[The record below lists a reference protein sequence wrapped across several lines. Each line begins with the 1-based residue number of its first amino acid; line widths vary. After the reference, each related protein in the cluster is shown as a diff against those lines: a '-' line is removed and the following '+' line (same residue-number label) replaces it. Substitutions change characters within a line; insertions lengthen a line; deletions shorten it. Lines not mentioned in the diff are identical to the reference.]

1 MNVTNDPAQALAD
14 IRSMM
19 ERSSKFLSL
28 SGLAGISAGLAALLG
43 AAAAYWKLGTGDTEN
58 VANFLFL
65 DAAAVLVLA
74 IGLAAFFTRRMA
86 KKNGIPAWSNT
97 TKYILEGLLV
107 PLIAGG
113 IFCIILWQS
122 SNPSLI
128 GGATLLFYGLAL
140 INTSKF
146 TAPEVRNF
154 GFVETALGLLATAMP
169 EHWLFI
175 WAFGFGVLHIVYGAV
190 VYMKYE
196 K

>member
-1 MNVTNDPAQALAD
+1 MNDPAQALAE

-28 SGLAGISAGLAALLG
+28 SGLAGISAGITALLG
-43 AAAAYWKLGTGDTEN
+43 AAAAYWKLGTSDTEN
-58 VANFLFL
+58 VATFLFL
-65 DAAAVLVLA
+65 DAVAVLVLA
-74 IGLAAFFTRRMA
+74 IGLAVLFTRRMA
-86 KKNGIPAWSNT
+86 KKKGIPAWSNT

-113 IFCIILWQS
+113 IFCVILWQS
-122 SNPSLI
+122 GDPALI
-128 GGATLLFYGLAL
+128 GGITLLFYGLAL

-146 TAPEVRNF
+146 TAPEVKYF
-154 GFVETALGLLATAMP
+154 GFIEIALGSLAAAMT

-175 WAFGFGVLHIVYGAV
+175 WAFGFGALHIVYGTV

>member
-1 MNVTNDPAQALAD
+1 MNDPAQALAE

-28 SGLAGISAGLAALLG
+28 SGLAGISAGVAALLG
-43 AAAAYWKLGTGDTEN
+43 AGAAYWRMQSGEADLST
-58 VANFLFL
+58 FLLL

-74 IGLAAFFTRRMA
+74 IGLAVLFTRRMA
-86 KKNGIPAWSNT
+86 KKKGIPAWSNT
-97 TKYILEGLLV
+97 TKYILEGLLI
-107 PLIAGG
+107 PLSIGG

-122 SNPSLI
+122 GNPVLIGLI

-154 GFVETALGLLATAMP
+154 GFVETALGLLAAAMP
-169 EHWLFI
+169 EYWLII
-175 WAFGFGVLHIVYGAV
+175 WALGFGVLHIVYGAV